1 MAKFGF
7 GEQGNANNFY
17 RPPWFKGFVSLIL
30 SAVLVSCFAKKVS
43 AKNING
49 NLIQVFR
56 RN

>member
-17 RPPWFKGFVSLIL
+17 RPPWFKGSVSLIL